1 MTITIAQVN
10 RKRDELKSAKKQ
22 FEEYEWEEKSIQKSL
37 KTHGVKSISDAEKKV
52 KAMQDKVKRI
62 DKRIDDSVVKLSEK
76 HGVVI

>member
-37 KTHGVKSISDAEKKV
+37 KTQGVKSISDAEKKI

-62 DKRIDDSVVKLSEK
+62 DKSIDDSVVKLSEK